1 MTIQNYGTFGFLNPG
16 QLPDEPLLLLDFG
29 IEKRQAEP
37 YDFNNN
43 DRDYDSY
50 LFQYTFQGRGIFERD
65 GISSPLLPGTAFFSL
80 IPEKSRYYLPE
91 EEPDNC
97 WEYFS
102 VHFQG
107 PAALPFFRKIR
118 DSFGYLLSLPSDSV
132 PVQMWLN
139 LHEDMGKGRQLRRYE
154 GGELV
159 YRFLSSLLRTLES
172 PSMPGLSACVEDSIL
187 YMKEHFSEHFS
198 IEELAGLKGLSSAY
212 FTRLFTRETGQA
224 PLSYLTDLRL
234 THALSL
240 LLNTSL
246 SVEAIARACGFSCGN
261 YFCKV
266 FRRASGCS
274 PAEYRRRY
282 GG

>member
-1 MTIQNYGTFGFLNPG
+1 MTIQNYGTYGFLNPG

-29 IEKRQAEP
+29 IEKRQAEH
-37 YDFNNN
+37 YDFTNIN
-43 DRDYDSY
+43 RDYDGY
-50 LFQYTFQGRGIFERD
+50 LFQYTLQGKGLFEAE
-65 GISSPLLPGTAFFSL
+65 GEVCPLLPGTAFFSL
-80 IPEKSRYYLPE
+80 IPENSRYYLPAG
-91 EEPDNC
+91 EPADC
-97 WEYFS
+97 WEYFYI
-102 VHFQG
+102 HFQG
-107 PAALPFFRKIR
+107 TAALPFFRKIR
-118 DSFGYLLSLPSDSV
+118 DSFGYVLSLPADSF

-172 PSMPGLSACVEDSIL
+172 PAMPGLSSCVEDSIL
-187 YMKEHFSEHFS
+187 YMKEHFPEHFS

-234 THALSL
+234 SHALSL

-246 SVEAIARACGFSCGN
+246 SVEAIARECGFSCGN